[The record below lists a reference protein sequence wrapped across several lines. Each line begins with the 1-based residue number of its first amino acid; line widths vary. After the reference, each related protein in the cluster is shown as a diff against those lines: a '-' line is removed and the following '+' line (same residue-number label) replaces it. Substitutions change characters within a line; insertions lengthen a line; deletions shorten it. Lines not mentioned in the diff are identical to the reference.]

1 MKRYKYIRHIVDRL
15 TTSDSNNEEFTL
27 YNHLVEKLSGMGGFF
42 AATIYSGT
50 DRYSGEVADFSY
62 DYWTHSL
69 YIEDA
74 ESRQAADAIISA
86 FKKIYPD
93 YLKIVDDTQKK
104 EDI

>member
-1 MKRYKYIRHIVDRL
+1 MKRYNYIRHLVDKP
-15 TTSDSNNEEFTL
+15 TSMESNNVKFTF
-27 YNHLVEKLSGMGGFF
+27 YNHLVEKLSGTDGFF

-86 FKKIYPD
+86 FKSIYPC
-93 YLKIVDDTQKK
+93 YLKIIDDTQK
-104 EDI
+104 EII

>member
-1 MKRYKYIRHIVDRL
+1 MKRYKYIRRIVDKL
-15 TTSDSNNEEFTL
+15 TSSDCNNEEFTL
-27 YNHLVEKLSGMGGFF
+27 YNHLVGTQSGMGGFF

-50 DRYSGEVADFSY
+50 DPYSGEVADFSY

-69 YIEDA
+69 YIETA

-86 FKKIYPD
+86 FKSIYPC
-93 YLKIVDDTQKK
+93 YLKILDDTQK

>member
-1 MKRYKYIRHIVDRL
+1 MKRYNYIKHIVDRL
-15 TTSDSNNEEFTL
+15 TSSDSNNEEFTL

-42 AATIYSGT
+42 AATIYSSS

-69 YIEDA
+69 YIEAA
-74 ESRQAADAIISA
+74 ESRKAADAIIRA
-86 FKKIYPD
+86 FKTIYPY
-93 YLKIVDDTQKK
+93 YLKIIDDTKK

>member
-1 MKRYKYIRHIVDRL
+1 MKRYNYIRCLVDKL
-15 TTSDSNNEEFTL
+15 TSIESDNVEFTF
-27 YNHLVEKLSGMGGFF
+27 YNHLVEKLSGTDGFF

-74 ESRQAADAIISA
+74 ESRQAADAIIQA
-86 FKKIYPD
+86 FKAIYPCC
-93 YLKIVDDTQKK
+93 LKIIDDTQK
-104 EDI
+104 EVI

>member
-1 MKRYKYIRHIVDRL
+1 MKRYRYINRIVDRL
-15 TTSDSNNEEFTL
+15 TSSDSNNEEFTL
-27 YNHLVEKLSGMGGFF
+27 YSHFAEKQSGMGGFF

-69 YIEDA
+69 YIESA
-74 ESRQAADAIISA
+74 ESRQAADAIINA
-86 FKKIYPD
+86 FKSIYPC
-93 YLKIVDDTQKK
+93 YLKIIDDTQKE

>member
-1 MKRYKYIRHIVDRL
+1 MKRYKYIRHIVDKL
-15 TTSDSNNEEFTL
+15 INSDSNNEEFTL
-27 YNHLVEKLSGMGGFF
+27 YNHLVGKQSGMGGFF

-86 FKKIYPD
+86 FKSIYPC
-93 YLKIVDDTQKK
+93 YLKIIDDTQK
-104 EDI
+104 EVI

>member
-1 MKRYKYIRHIVDRL
+1 MKRYKYIRRIVDRL
-15 TTSDSNNEEFTL
+15 TNSDSNNEEFTL
-27 YNHLVEKLSGMGGFF
+27 YNHLVGKQSGMGGFF
-42 AATIYSGT
+42 ASTIYSGI

-86 FKKIYPD
+86 FKSIYPY
-93 YLKIVDDTQKK
+93 YLKIIDDTQK